1 MMSVKELEFDK
12 DMKMSLG
19 GHLIELRGRVFKS
32 LIALMVG
39 VALSLFF
46 TQQSLA
52 LLVEPAGG
60 LTSLQAIEVTESV
73 GVYFRIALLGGF
85 ILAFPAILLQMIA
98 FVSPGLKRA
107 ERRTLYFALP
117 LAIFLFISGVA
128 FTYFVMLPAAI
139 PFLLEFMGIQTI
151 PTVSNYVTFVLNMM
165 FWIGLCFEM
174 PLVTSVLAKM
184 GILTGKM
191 LLKQW
196 RIAIVIIAVIAAVVS
211 PTVDPVNM
219 GLLMLP
225 LFALY
230 VLSTVLAFVITKNR
244 K

>member
-1 MMSVKELEFDK
+1 MMSVNE
-12 DMKMSLG
+12 MKMGNDITLSLG
-19 GHLIELRGRVFKS
+19 GHLTELRSRIFKA
-32 LIALMVG
+32 LIALVLG
-39 VALSLFF
+39 VLLSLFI

-52 LLVEPAGG
+52 LLVDPVGG

-85 ILAFPAILLQMIA
+85 IVAFPFILLQLIA
-98 FVSPGLKRA
+98 FVSPGLKKS
-107 ERRTLYFALP
+107 ERKTLYFALP
-117 LAIFLFISGVA
+117 LAIFLFISGVL
-128 FTYFVMLPAAI
+128 FTYLVMLPAAI
-139 PFLLEFMGIQTI
+139 PFLLNFMGIQTI
-151 PTVSNYVTFVLNMM
+151 PTISNYVTFVINMM

-174 PLVTSVLAKM
+174 PLVFSVLAKI
-184 GILTGKM
+184 GIVTGSM

-196 RIAIVIIAVIAAVVS
+196 RIAIVIISVIAAVVS

-230 VLSTVLAFVITKNR
+230 VLSTVLAFVIAK
-244 K
+244 KGE